1 MVDSRIKCKIYLRSF
16 SLVLFLLLFNNQQ
29 KKYISCFSF
38 LLFTSQCMT
47 LAIDINYSHLLLDS
61 QSDSYIM
68 RRSSNQNTAAILFKS
83 ILIVSIEPQQQ
94 MNDILIYALL
104 TRILCDIIL
113 IIKEVL
119 EKNICRYRKKRQK
132 ANYTEVQ
139 QHSKTKQEKPRNLVQ
154 THAGAT
160 NKQNIMKVKQS
171 LFTANTAMD
180 KYFDEYDHY
189 NFDRKFVEPQT
200 RKGRSKRE
208 SEMNT
213 NRHVPA
219 GHERKVSQKLQ
230 NAEKSKSQ

>member
-68 RRSSNQNTAAILFKS
+68 RRSSNQNTAVILFKS

-119 EKNICRYRKKRQK
+119 EKNICRYRKKKDRRLTTQK
-132 ANYTEVQ
+132 YNNTA
-139 QHSKTKQEKPRNLVQ
+139 
-154 THAGAT
+154 
-160 NKQNIMKVKQS
+160 KQNKKNPETWYKHTQKQ
-171 LFTANTAMD
+171 
-180 KYFDEYDHY
+180 
-189 NFDRKFVEPQT
+189 Q
-200 RKGRSKRE
+200 
-208 SEMNT
+208 
-213 NRHVPA
+213 
-219 GHERKVSQKLQ
+219 
-230 NAEKSKSQ
+230 